1 MDSEV
6 FDWMNTLDQTAL
18 EYLHVGGR
26 EVCYGDGEIIVH
38 RGRAGEAFFVVLSGV
53 VEVLLEASDGR
64 RLPLARLGE
73 GATFGEMS
81 LLTDEPVS
89 ADVVAR
95 GDVKL
100 LVYPGELFQTAL
112 AGCVELRNHIMA
124 DFCASLRE
132 MNVMAWRYFQ
142 RSEVL
147 ETLMRAEES
156 TGAIVAESRAMRNVE
171 KQISELGPD
180 AQPVLITGD
189 AGVGK
194 LFVARKIHEAVGDGA
209 PLVVV
214 DCSRV
219 DGAAVG
225 KLLFGPS
232 EDWEFHTCS
241 GTAGALPLSGALDL
255 ADRGTLVLRHID
267 ALPVELQE
275 VLGRYTAALADVGGD
290 ISPCVRLLVT
300 TRKDIQSLVEAGA
313 FSEELARRLS
323 LRTFTVPALIER
335 KRDILPLA
343 RLFLAERDPE
353 GLQRF
358 NTSAEH
364 ALLSAQFR
372 YRNAAELRE
381 AVEFSSLF
389 ADGEEIGSEHIFTG
403 PRSEAGEIEYDLFPT
418 TPVQWLLFGRRLLMM
433 RVGVLAVFLA
443 ITVACLAAGDTVSG
457 RVANGLVWG
466 LWWPFVIIAFLL
478 VGRMWCMICPIAMIG
493 RIVRRLGC
501 LGRKPPQWMKKYSGW
516 TVLAGFL
523 LLIWSEHYFKM
534 TSNPVA
540 TGLLMLTLMG
550 AATVFCL
557 IYQRESWCRYM
568 CPLGGLGAGYAAG
581 ATLHVHANPNVCATQ
596 CTTHECFKGTGES
609 PGCSVFHH
617 PMYARDGQHCKMCLE
632 CLSVCPHGSARLYLR
647 PPLQGIWRVG
657 SLSEALAPFAL
668 VAFFAFV
675 VMLASHKSTWVAD
688 SIWWYT
694 GMLLAAVCAGIGL
707 HSLLRRL
714 FGDET
719 GVVTSIAFALFVL
732 GAGPL
737 MAFHLQNIPFVET
750 VMVSMPAEVF
760 GAVSGSVQIG
770 LLEVLQFLAIM
781 IAAGFTAVAM
791 WRIRVRI
798 VDRGMALWGWRIVD
812 ALAAVYLVGALALLF
827 IGDSHT

>member
-1 MDSEV
+1 
-6 FDWMNTLDQTAL
+6 MNTLDQTAL
-18 EYLHVGGR
+18 EYLHLEGR
-26 EVCYGDGEIIVH
+26 EVRYGDGEIIVH
-38 RGRAGEAFFVVLSGV
+38 RGGAGEAFFVVLSGA
-53 VEVLLEASDGR
+53 VEVLLEASGGR
-64 RLPLARLGE
+64 QLPLARLGK

-95 GDVKL
+95 GDVEL
-100 LVYPGELFQTAL
+100 LVYPGELFQSAL
-112 AGCVELRNHIMA
+112 AGCVELRNHILTG
-124 DFCASLRE
+124 FCASLRE
-132 MNVMAWRYFQ
+132 TNVMAWRYFQ

-147 ETLMRAEES
+147 ETLMHAEES
-156 TGAIVAESRAMRNVE
+156 TGEVVAESRAMRNVE
-171 KQISELGPD
+171 KQIAELGCD
-180 AQPVLITGD
+180 ARSLLITGD

-194 LFVARKIHEAVGDGA
+194 LFVARKIHEAVGDGSR
-209 PLVVV
+209 LVVV

-219 DGAAVG
+219 DSAAVG

-232 EDWEFHTCS
+232 EDWEFHTRS
-241 GTAGALPLSGALDL
+241 GASGSLPLSGALDL
-255 ADRGTLVLRHID
+255 ADRGTLVLRHVD
-267 ALPVELQE
+267 ALPVAMQD
-275 VLGRYTAALADVGGD
+275 VLGRYAAGLADAEGD

-300 TRKDIQSLVEAGA
+300 TRKDLDSLAETGD
-313 FSEELARRLS
+313 FSEDLARRLS
-323 LRTFTVPALIER
+323 ERTLAVPALVER

-343 RLFLAERDPE
+343 RLFLGEHDPE

-358 NTSAEH
+358 NTSAENT
-364 ALLSAQFR
+364 LVSAQFQ
-372 YRNAAELRE
+372 YRNVAELRE

-389 ADGEEIGSEHIFTG
+389 ADGEEISSEHIFTG

-418 TPVQWLLFGRRLLMM
+418 TPVQWLLVGRRLPML
-433 RVGVLAVFLA
+433 RVGVLAVFLM
-443 ITVACLAAGDTVSG
+443 ITVACLAAGETVSG
-457 RVANGLVWG
+457 RVANGVVWG
-466 LWWPFVIIAFLL
+466 LWWPFVIITFLL

-501 LGRKPPQWMKKYSGW
+501 LGKKPPQWMKRHSGW

-534 TSNPVA
+534 ISNPVA

-557 IYQRESWCRYM
+557 IYQRESWCRYA
-568 CPLGGLGAGYAAG
+568 CPLGGLGAGYSAG
-581 ATLHVHANPNVCATQ
+581 ATIHVRANPNVCVTQ
-596 CTTHECFKGTGES
+596 CTTHECFKGTDVS

-617 PMYARDGQHCKMCLE
+617 PMYAGDGQYCKMCLK
-632 CLSVCPHGSARLYLR
+632 CLSACPHGSARLYLR

-657 SLSEALAPFAL
+657 SLSETLAPFAL
-668 VAFFAFV
+668 VLFFAFV

-694 GMLLAAVCAGIGL
+694 SVFLAAVCAGIGL

-719 GVVTSIAFALFVL
+719 GVVTSIASALFVL

-737 MAFHLQNIPFVET
+737 MAFHLQNIPFLAT
-750 VMVSMPAEVF
+750 VRISMPAEVF
-760 GAVSGSVQIG
+760 GAVSGAVEIG

-781 IAAGFTAVAM
+781 IAAGFATVAM

-798 VDRGMALWGWRIVD
+798 LDRGMAPWGWRLVD
-812 ALAAVYLVGALALLF
+812 ALAAVYLVGVLVLLF
-827 IGDSHT
+827 IGDSHA

>member
-1 MDSEV
+1 
-6 FDWMNTLDQTAL
+6 MNTLDQTSL
-18 EYLHVGGR
+18 EYLHVKGR
-26 EVCYGDGEIIVH
+26 EVLYGDGEIIVH
-38 RGRAGEAFFVVLSGV
+38 RGGAGEAFFVVLSGA
-53 VEVLLEASDGR
+53 VEVLLEASGGR
-64 RLPLARLGE
+64 QLPLARLGK

-95 GDVKL
+95 GDVEL

-112 AGCVELRNHIMA
+112 TGCVELRNHIMA
-124 DFCASLRE
+124 GFCASLRE
-132 MNVMAWRYFQ
+132 TNVMAWRYFQ

-147 ETLMRAEES
+147 ETLMHAEES
-156 TGAIVAESRAMRNVE
+156 TGEIVAESRAMRNVE
-171 KQISELGPD
+171 KQIVELGSD

-219 DGAAVG
+219 DSAAVG

-232 EDWEFHTCS
+232 EDWEFHTRS
-241 GTAGALPLSGALDL
+241 GAAGALPLAGALDL

-267 ALPVELQE
+267 ALPPALQD
-275 VLGRYTAALADVGGD
+275 VLMRYTVALADAGGD

-300 TRKDIQSLVEAGA
+300 TRRDLGSLAEAGD
-313 FSEELARRLS
+313 FSEELTERLS
-323 LRTFTVPALIER
+323 ARTLAVPALVER

-343 RLFLAERDPE
+343 RLFLAQRDPE
-353 GLQRF
+353 GIQRF
-358 NTSAEH
+358 NTSAEN
-364 ALLSAQFR
+364 ALVSAQFR
-372 YRNAAELRE
+372 YRNVAELRE

-418 TPVQWLLFGRRLLMM
+418 ASVQWLLSGRRLPMLRAGML
-433 RVGVLAVFLA
+433 GVFFA
-443 ITVACLAAGDTVSG
+443 ITIACLVAGETIVG

-478 VGRMWCMICPIAMIG
+478 MGRLWCTICPIALIG
-493 RIVRRLGC
+493 RTVRRLGC
-501 LGRKPPQWMKKYSGW
+501 LEKKPSQWMKKYSGPA
-516 TVLAGFL
+516 VLAGFL
-523 LLIWSEHYFKM
+523 LIVWTEHCFRM
-534 TSNPVA
+534 TYNPVA
-540 TGLLMLTLMG
+540 TGLLLLTLMG
-550 AATVFCL
+550 AATVLCL
-557 IYQRESWCRYM
+557 VYQRESWCRYM
-568 CPLGGLGAGYAAG
+568 CPLGGLGAGYAAT
-581 ATLHVHANPNVCATQ
+581 AMIHVRANPNVCATQ
-596 CTTHECFKGTGES
+596 CTTHECFKGTDES

-617 PMYARDGQHCKMCLE
+617 PMYASDGQHCKMCLK

-657 SLSEALAPFAL
+657 GLSDSLAGFAL
-668 VAFFAFV
+668 VVFFASI
-675 VMLASHKSTWVAD
+675 VMLASHKSSWVAAPT
-688 SIWWYT
+688 WYT
-694 GMLLAAVCAGIGL
+694 GVLLAAVCAGLGL
-707 HSLLRRL
+707 HRLLRRL
-714 FGDET
+714 FGDES
-719 GVVTSIAFALFVL
+719 GVVTSIAFALLML

-737 MAFHLQNIPFVET
+737 MAFHLQNIPFLET
-750 VMVSMPAEVF
+750 VRISMPSQAF
-760 GAVSGSVQIG
+760 GAIEIG
-770 LLEVLQFLAIM
+770 LLEVLQFLVIL
-781 IAAGFTAVAM
+781 ISAAFVAVGM

-798 VDRGMALWGWRIVD
+798 LDRGTAPWGWRLVD

-827 IGDSHT
+827 IGDSHA